1 MAIILLRAFAYPKAA
16 NRAMSIFLLAF
27 VAVASYTE
35 TGIGDMSA
43 YVMHVLL
50 AAIVLTPLTLV
61 QSGDHFQRVK
71 PGARS

>member
-1 MAIILLRAFAYPKAA
+1 MAI
-16 NRAMSIFLLAF
+16 FLVGF

-50 AAIVLTPLTLV
+50 AGILLTPLTLA
-61 QSGDHFQRVK
+61 QSGDHFQRVT

>member
-1 MAIILLRAFAYPKAA
+1 VITLRAFAYPKAA
-16 NRAMSIFLLAF
+16 NRAMAIFLVGF

-50 AAIVLTPLTLV
+50 AGILLTPLTLA
-61 QSGDHFQRVK
+61 QSGDHFQRVT